1 MERCTLCGGP
11 VVNGRCTECGWNNRK
26 NDSKYRLNEHN
37 RKTVRM
43 HGGTCEDHLNKPE
56 QKRSTKQMAQQ
67 EATAEK
73 ELRKAQSTPYRTT
86 MEDSSARRKEL
97 KKRRQ
102 TGTVQKRRGGIWGLL
117 GILVLYLIFEGWNWL
132 DEQGIDLEDAVT
144 RIVQYFEDDTSST
157 EDVFRTGDEA
167 ATASDEAVPVEAEKQ
182 EWDTGDANYYEV
194 CLEPGNYTVGYDI
207 PAGSYQLEC
216 REGSAWI
223 YVSDPDGTDW
233 DDYETLYSEDYQERL
248 RENDEEDADW
258 SYCAYSEVLDLS
270 EGQLLYIETVY
281 EGVWIAGLQED
292 GAVLAKRDS
301 QGLKTVHYQNGMEP
315 GEDIPEGV
323 YDLVLRNPETSSV
336 YLQIQGEDGT
346 EMYLALSE
354 DTPTIRRISIQ
365 EGDTLE
371 YDDYDT
377 GAEVDFV
384 PSY

>member
-37 RKTVRM
+37 RKTVQM
-43 HGGTCEDHLNKPE
+43 HGGNCEDHLNKPE

-67 EATAEK
+67 EAAAEK
-73 ELRKAQSTPYRTT
+73 AVRKAQSTPYRTT
-86 MEDSSARRKEL
+86 LEDSPARRREL

-102 TGTVQKRRGGIWGLL
+102 TGTVQKRKGRIWGVI
-117 GILVLYLIFEGWNWL
+117 GILVLSLVFEAWSWL
-132 DEQGIDLEDAVT
+132 DEQNIDLGDVVT
-144 RIVQYFEDDTSST
+144 RIVQYFENDSSID
-157 EDVFRTGDEA
+157 DVFRTDDEVVEV
-167 ATASDEAVPVEAEKQ
+167 SDEAMATTDEQQ

-207 PAGSYQLEC
+207 PSGSYQLEC
-216 REGSAWI
+216 RAGSAWI

-233 DDYETLYSEDYQERL
+233 NSYQVLYSEDYQNWI
-248 RENDEEDADW
+248 RENADEDSEW
-258 SYCAYSEVLDLS
+258 MYGAYSEVMDLT
-270 EGQLLYIETVY
+270 EDQVLYIEDVNG
-281 EGVWIAGLQED
+281 GVWLTGLKED
-292 GAVLAKRDS
+292 GATLAKRDS
-301 QGLKTVHYQNGMEP
+301 QGLQTIRYQIGMEP
-315 GEDIPEGV
+315 GNEIPEGV
-323 YDLVLRNPETSSV
+323 YDLVLRNPDTSSV
-336 YLQIQGEDGT
+336 YLQIHGEDGT
-346 EMYLALSE
+346 EVYLALSE
-354 DTPTIRRISIQ
+354 DVPAVRRISIQ